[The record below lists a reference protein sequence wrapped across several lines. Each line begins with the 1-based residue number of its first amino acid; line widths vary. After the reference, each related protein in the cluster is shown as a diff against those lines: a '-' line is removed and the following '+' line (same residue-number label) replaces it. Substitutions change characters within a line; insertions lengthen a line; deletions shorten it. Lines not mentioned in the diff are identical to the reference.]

1 MSELQTLFD
10 NGHQHYLPHLSVDCV
25 IFGFHDNELKVL
37 LLESWYTKDKV
48 LPGGFVGQQESLIDA
63 ATRVLKERTGL
74 NNVFLS
80 QFEVFGYPQR
90 EQHKFSGN
98 VLQQNGIDAAGS
110 WLLDRFISI
119 GYYALVE
126 YSKVHPQPDAA
137 STCAWWPV
145 NDLPPMYIDHA
156 TIVQKALEKLRQS
169 LHFQPVG
176 LNLLPKKFTMPQ
188 LHRMYETLFGMP
200 LDRRNFQRKIMATGI
215 IQQLPEKVKGVA
227 YKAPHLYQFKTRQY
241 QKALQA
247 GLFLL

>member
-1 MSELQTLFD
+1 
-10 NGHQHYLPHLSVDCV
+10 
-25 IFGFHDNELKVL
+25 VL
-37 LLESWYTKDKV
+37 T
-48 LPGGFVGQQESLIDA
+48 
-63 ATRVLKERTGL
+63 ERTGL

-80 QFEVFGYPQR
+80 QFEVFGDPLR
-90 EQHKFSGN
+90 ERNKFSGD
-98 VLQQNGIDAAGS
+98 VLLQKGIDASGS
-110 WLLDRFISI
+110 WLMDRFVSI

-126 YSKVHPQPDAA
+126 YSKVHPQPDAE
-137 STCAWWPV
+137 STCSWWPV

-169 LHFQPVG
+169 LHFQPIG

-227 YKAPHLYQFKTRQY
+227 YKAPHLYQFKIRQY